1 METRRW
7 TNPSQP
13 QTLYVATF
21 LLYINAFM
29 GIFFSVFG
37 GGPGLIGLLIIAG
50 EVAAGLGIAN
60 ERKWGYYLAVTMA
73 TLALVF
79 PALPL
84 IGHIGLIFDPGFLLS
99 ILFPV
104 ALFAL
109 LIHPMSREYQKIWFH

>member
-1 METRRW
+1 
-7 TNPSQP
+7 
-13 QTLYVATF
+13 
-21 LLYINAFM
+21 M
-29 GIFFSVFG
+29 GLFFSFFGG

-79 PALPL
+79 PALAL
-84 IGHIGLIFDPGFLLS
+84 IGHLGLIVDPAFLLS